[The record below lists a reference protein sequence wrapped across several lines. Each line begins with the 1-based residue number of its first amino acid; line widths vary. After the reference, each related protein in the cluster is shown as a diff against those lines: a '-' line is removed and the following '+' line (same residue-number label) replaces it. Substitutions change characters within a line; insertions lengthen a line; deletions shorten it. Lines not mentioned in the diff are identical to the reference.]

1 MSLSI
6 KTCPMI
12 CCANQWT
19 GFYMI
24 GTIVMKELIR
34 VDHQSNQNQSDI
46 CIYYKDFLPVK
57 VNPFTLRLKS
67 KHSFKLLTYIK
78 LSEGMFKL

>member
-1 MSLSI
+1 
-6 KTCPMI
+6 MI
-12 CCANQWT
+12 CCANQWN

-34 VDHQSNQNQSDI
+34 VDHLSNQKQSHI
-46 CIYYKDFLPVK
+46 CIYYKDFLTVK

-67 KHSFKLLTYIK
+67 KHSSKLLTYIK